1 MGAEKYAPRN
11 WERGLPVS
19 RSMASLCRHLM
30 KYQQGCT
37 DEDHVAA
44 IMCNAMFIAHTE
56 EMCKRGV
63 LPMSLLDMPDY
74 QMPRAHKNGDAEIEY

>member
-1 MGAEKYAPRN
+1 
-11 WERGLPVS
+11 
-19 RSMASLCRHLM
+19 M
-30 KYQQGCT
+30 KFQQGCT

-44 IMCNAMFIAHTE
+44 ILCNAMFIAHTQ

-74 QMPRAHKNGDAEIEY
+74 QMPRANNNDDEPYDF